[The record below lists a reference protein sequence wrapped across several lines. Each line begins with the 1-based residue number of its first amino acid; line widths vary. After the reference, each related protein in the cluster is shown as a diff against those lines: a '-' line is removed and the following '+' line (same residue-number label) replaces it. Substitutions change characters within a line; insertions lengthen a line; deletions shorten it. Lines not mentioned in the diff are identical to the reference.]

1 MKRKVSEFAYGFV
14 LTHELRRSYGYWPTD
29 VPLPGTEKKRKKAK
43 ADDAANT
50 IPRGYPLFLQFKA
63 SEFMKRKN
71 AGESKLV
78 GLPYF
83 RFPIYRKTQ
92 SSQQALLIEIEKR
105 GYLVFY
111 ATPKMHEAVN
121 LNGAFFDERVVAH
134 SLFVSPQ
141 EIGEPT
147 DNQNHRV
154 VFSSTTK
161 DVYFCPKPR
170 RLERAIHGE
179 DFAERIQEVLATKE
193 PELLEDDF
201 FHTLA
206 GDLVSLVSP
215 NRRIFDELSRGK
227 FEMTAATFAN
237 YLART
242 LFDCELL
249 VIPAKAETL
258 MEIG

>member
-14 LTHELRRSYGYWPTD
+14 LTHELRRSYGYLPTD
-29 VPLPGTEKKRKKAK
+29 VPLPGAEKKRRKAK
-43 ADDAANT
+43 VEGEADT
-50 IPRGYPLFLQFKA
+50 TPRGYALFLQFKA

-92 SSQQALLIEIEKR
+92 SNQQALLTEVEKR
-105 GYLVFY
+105 GNLVFY

-134 SLFVSPQ
+134 SLFVSPLD
-141 EIGEPT
+141 IGELP

-154 VFSSTTK
+154 VFSGDTK

-170 RLERAIHGE
+170 KLERAIHGE
-179 DFAERIQEVLATKE
+179 DFAERIKEALAVKE
-193 PELLEDDF
+193 PELLDDDF
-201 FHTLA
+201 FRVLA
-206 GDLVSLVSP
+206 EDMVSLVSP

-249 VIPAKAETL
+249 VIPAEAETP
-258 MEIG
+258 MGTG

>member
-14 LTHELRRSYGYWPTD
+14 LTHELVRGYGFWPTD
-29 VPLPGTEKKRKKAK
+29 VPLPGTEKKRKKAN
-43 ADDAANT
+43 AEDEAET
-50 IPRGYPLFLQFKA
+50 VLRGHPIFLQFKA
-63 SEFMKRKN
+63 SEYMKRKN

-92 SSQQALLIEIEKR
+92 SNQQQLLAGLEQR
-105 GYLVFY
+105 GYLVYY
-111 ATPKMHEAVN
+111 AAPKMHEAVN
-121 LNGAFFDERVVAH
+121 LNGAFFDGRVVAH
-134 SLFVSPQ
+134 SVFVSPG
-141 EIGEPT
+141 EIGEVP

-154 VFSSTTK
+154 VFSSATK
-161 DVYFCPKPR
+161 EVYFCPKPR
-170 RLERAIHGE
+170 RLGNAIHGE
-179 DFAERIQEVLATKE
+179 DFADSIQRLLATRE
-193 PELLEDDF
+193 PEQLDDYC
-201 FHTLA
+201 FHRLA
-206 GDLVSLVSP
+206 SEMVSLVSP

-249 VIPAKAETL
+249 VIPAKADAQL
-258 MEIG
+258 

>member
-14 LTHELRRSYGYWPTD
+14 LTHELVRGNGYLPTD

-43 ADDAANT
+43 AEDDAEVA
-50 IPRGYPLFLQFKA
+50 PPKGYPLFLQFKA
-63 SEFMKRKN
+63 SEYMKRKN

-92 SSQQALLIEIEKR
+92 SNQHQLLVELEKR
-105 GYLVFY
+105 GCLVYY

-121 LNGAFFDERVVAH
+121 LNGAFFDGRVVAH
-134 SLFVSPQ
+134 TLFVSPGD
-141 EIGEPT
+141 IGDVT

-154 VFSSTTK
+154 VFSGTTK

-170 RLERAIHGE
+170 KLERAIHGE
-179 DFAERIQEVLATKE
+179 DFADTMPQILDTREPEVL
-193 PELLEDDF
+193 DDYC
-201 FHTLA
+201 FHRLA
-206 GDLVSLVSP
+206 SEMVSLVSP

-227 FEMTAATFAN
+227 FEMTPATFAN

-249 VIPAKAETL
+249 VIPAKTEDQD
-258 MEIG
+258 

>member
-14 LTHELRRSYGYWPTD
+14 LTHELRRSYGYLPTD
-29 VPLPGTEKKRKKAK
+29 VPLPGTEKKRRKAK
-43 ADDAANT
+43 ADGDENT
-50 IPRGYPLFLQFKA
+50 IPSGYPLFLQFKA

-83 RFPIYRKTQ
+83 RFPIYRKSQ
-92 SSQQALLIEIEKR
+92 SNQHALLAELEKR
-105 GYLVFY
+105 GHLVFY

-141 EIGEPT
+141 EIGDPPG
-147 DNQNHRV
+147 NQNHRV
-154 VFSSTTK
+154 VFSSSTQ

-179 DFAERIQEVLATKE
+179 EFADEMEERLAAKE
-193 PELLEDDF
+193 PELLNDDF
-201 FHTLA
+201 FQMLA
-206 GDLVSLVSP
+206 GDMVSLVSP

-249 VIPAKAETL
+249 VIPAKADDKSET
-258 MEIG
+258 

>member
-14 LTHELRRSYGYWPTD
+14 LTHELVRGNGYLPTD

-43 ADDAANT
+43 ADDEAETA
-50 IPRGYPLFLQFKA
+50 PPKGYPLFLQFKA
-63 SEFMKRKN
+63 SEYMKRKN

-92 SSQQALLIEIEKR
+92 SNQHQLLVELEKR
-105 GYLVFY
+105 NCLVYY

-121 LNGAFFDERVVAH
+121 LNGAFFDGRVVAH
-134 SLFVSPQ
+134 TLFVSPGD
-141 EIGEPT
+141 IGDVT

-154 VFSSTTK
+154 VFSGTAK

-170 RLERAIHGE
+170 KLERAIHGE
-179 DFAERIQEVLATKE
+179 DFASAMQRILATREPEVL
-193 PELLEDDF
+193 DDYC
-201 FHTLA
+201 FHRLA
-206 GDLVSLVSP
+206 SEMVSLVSP

-227 FEMTAATFAN
+227 FEMTPATFAN

-249 VIPAKAETL
+249 VIPAKTEDQD
-258 MEIG
+258 

>member
-14 LTHELRRSYGYWPTD
+14 LTHELKRSYGYLPTD
-29 VPLPGTEKKRKKAK
+29 VPLPGTEKKRRKAK
-43 ADDAANT
+43 AENEVDT
-50 IPRGYPLFLQFKA
+50 TPRGYPLFLQFKA

-92 SSQQALLIEIEKR
+92 SNQQALLGELEKR

-141 EIGEPT
+141 EIGEAA

-161 DVYFCPKPR
+161 DVYFCSKPR

-179 DFAERIQEVLATKE
+179 DFAERIEETLSSKE
-193 PELLEDDF
+193 PELLNDDF
-201 FHTLA
+201 FQMLA
-206 GDLVSLVSP
+206 TDMVSLVSP

-249 VIPAKAETL
+249 VIPAKAEDQ
-258 MEIG
+258 I

>member
-14 LTHELRRSYGYWPTD
+14 LTHELVRANGYLPTD
-29 VPLPGTEKKRKKAK
+29 APLPGTEKKRKKAK
-43 ADDAANT
+43 DEADA
-50 IPRGYPLFLQFKA
+50 PPLKGYPLFLQFKA
-63 SEFMKRKN
+63 SEYMKRKN

-92 SSQQALLIEIEKR
+92 SNQHQLLAQLEKR
-105 GYLVFY
+105 GCLVYY

-134 SLFVSPQ
+134 TLFVSPGD
-141 EIGEPT
+141 IGEVS

-154 VFSSTTK
+154 VFSGTTK

-170 RLERAIHGE
+170 KLERAIHGE
-179 DFAERIQEVLATKE
+179 DFAEAMHQILALRE
-193 PELLEDDF
+193 PEALDDDC
-201 FHTLA
+201 FHRLA
-206 GDLVSLVSP
+206 SEMVSLVSP
-215 NRRIFDELSRGK
+215 NRRVFDELSRGK
-227 FEMTAATFAN
+227 FEMTSATFAN

-249 VIPAKAETL
+249 VIPAKAQDQD
-258 MEIG
+258 

>member
-14 LTHELRRSYGYWPTD
+14 LTHELVRSHGYLPTD
-29 VPLPGTEKKRKKAK
+29 VPLPGTEKKRRKVKAESEV
-43 ADDAANT
+43 DT
-50 IPRGYPLFLQFKA
+50 TPRGYALFLQFKA

-92 SSQQALLIEIEKR
+92 SNQQALLSEIEKH

-141 EIGEPT
+141 EIGELP

-154 VFSSTTK
+154 VFSGTTK
-161 DVYFCPKPR
+161 DVYLCSKPR

-179 DFAERIQEVLATKE
+179 DFAERMGELLATKE
-193 PELLEDDF
+193 PQLLDDDF
-201 FHTLA
+201 FRVLA
-206 GDLVSLVSP
+206 EDLVSLVSP

-249 VIPAKAETL
+249 VIPAKTEIET
-258 MEIG
+258 EAD

>member
-14 LTHELRRSYGYWPTD
+14 LTHELVRSHGYLPTD
-29 VPLPGTEKKRKKAK
+29 VPLPGSEKTRKKAK
-43 ADDAANT
+43 AEREEE
-50 IPRGYPLFLQFKA
+50 PPPQGYALFLQFKA

-92 SSQQALLIEIEKR
+92 SNQQALLSELEKR
-105 GYLVFY
+105 GYTVFY

-134 SLFVSPQ
+134 SVFVSPQ
-141 EIGEPT
+141 EIGELP

-154 VFSSTTK
+154 VFSSTTNG
-161 DVYFCPKPR
+161 VYFCPKRR

-179 DFAERIQEVLATKE
+179 DFAAAIQQILLAKE
-193 PELLEDDF
+193 PEQLDDEF
-201 FHTLA
+201 FHRLA
-206 GDLVSLVSP
+206 SDMVSLVSP

-249 VIPAKAETL
+249 IIPAKAE
-258 MEIG
+258 EEQD

>member
-14 LTHELRRSYGYWPTD
+14 LTHELVRGYGYLPTD
-29 VPLPGTEKKRKKAK
+29 VALPGTGKTRKKPK
-43 ADDAANT
+43 TDDNADT
-50 IPRGYPLFLQFKA
+50 QPKGYPLFLQFKA

-92 SSQQALLIEIEKR
+92 SNQQPLLSELEKR
-105 GYLVFY
+105 GYVVFY

-121 LNGAFFDERVVAH
+121 LNGAFFDGRVVAH
-134 SLFVSPQ
+134 SLFVSPL
-141 EIGEPT
+141 EIGELP

-154 VFSSTTK
+154 VFSGATK
-161 DVYFCPKPR
+161 DVFFCPKPR

-179 DFAERIQEVLATKE
+179 DFRERLQEVLASRE
-193 PELLEDDF
+193 PEVLDDEF
-201 FHTLA
+201 YQRLA
-206 GDLVSLVSP
+206 SDMVSLVSP

-249 VIPAKAETL
+249 IIPATAED
-258 MEIG
+258 ED